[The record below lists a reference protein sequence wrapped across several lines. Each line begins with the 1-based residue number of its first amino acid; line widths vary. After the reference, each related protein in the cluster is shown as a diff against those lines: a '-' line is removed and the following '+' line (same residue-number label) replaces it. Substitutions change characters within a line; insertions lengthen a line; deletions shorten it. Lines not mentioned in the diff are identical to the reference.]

1 VQVTLRDDG
10 TFCRVH
16 HVRSLRLT
24 DASQN
29 VESLVL
35 VIRDVTAWHSL
46 EERFERTF
54 ACDPAP
60 ALICRLSDARHC
72 VGPRARSRGLLI
84 TRNCAIEVPDGRFR
98 CYRPRRTE
106 KLTRLWK

>member
-1 VQVTLRDDG
+1 MQVTRRDDD

-29 VESLVL
+29 VESLML

-46 EERFERTF
+46 EERFERIF
-54 ACDPAP
+54 ACNPAP
-60 ALICRLSDARHC
+60 VLICRLSDARHIK
-72 VGPRARSRGLLI
+72 VDQGFLI
-84 TRNCAIEVPDGRFR
+84 
-98 CYRPRRTE
+98 
-106 KLTRLWK
+106 

>member
-1 VQVTLRDDG
+1 VQVTRRDDD

-29 VESLVL
+29 LESLML

-46 EERFERTF
+46 EERFERIF
-54 ACDPAP
+54 ACNPAP
-60 ALICRLSDARHC
+60 ALIRRLSDARHIK
-72 VGPRARSRGLLI
+72 VDQGSLI
-84 TRNCAIEVPDGRFR
+84 
-98 CYRPRRTE
+98 
-106 KLTRLWK
+106 